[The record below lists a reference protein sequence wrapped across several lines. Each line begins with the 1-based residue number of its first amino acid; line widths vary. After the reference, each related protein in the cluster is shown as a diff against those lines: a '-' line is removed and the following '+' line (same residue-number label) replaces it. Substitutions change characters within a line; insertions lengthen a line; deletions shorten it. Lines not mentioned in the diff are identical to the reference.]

1 MIDLYKND
9 QLYNIVAEGEISG
22 ILAHYN
28 SDYIMSIIQDSI
40 KNINIPGYTP
50 ANASNIVESFEMNFK
65 DLKIQY
71 PSDGDN
77 IEQARQE
84 TYQEI
89 IEIGLQIQNEN
100 IKVKYKWLNK
110 YLGRVLLNEK
120 FQQNI
125 INIYTN

>member
-1 MIDLYKND
+1 MIGKMFKTNEDKINEM
-9 QLYNIVAEGEISG
+9 A
-22 ILAHYN
+22 
-28 SDYIMSIIQDSI
+28 IQKKLDVI
-40 KNINIPGYTP
+40 K
-50 ANASNIVESFEMNFK
+50 
-65 DLKIQY
+65 
-71 PSDGDN
+71 
-77 IEQARQE
+77 

>member
-1 MIDLYKND
+1 MALLQELPQKKKKMFKTNEDKINEM
-9 QLYNIVAEGEISG
+9 A
-22 ILAHYN
+22 
-28 SDYIMSIIQDSI
+28 IQKKLDVI
-40 KNINIPGYTP
+40 K
-50 ANASNIVESFEMNFK
+50 
-65 DLKIQY
+65 
-71 PSDGDN
+71 
-77 IEQARQE
+77 

>member
-1 MIDLYKND
+1 MIGKMIKTNEDKINEM
-9 QLYNIVAEGEISG
+9 A
-22 ILAHYN
+22 
-28 SDYIMSIIQDSI
+28 IQKKLDVI
-40 KNINIPGYTP
+40 K
-50 ANASNIVESFEMNFK
+50 
-65 DLKIQY
+65 
-71 PSDGDN
+71 
-77 IEQARQE
+77 